1 MKRKTKKIM
10 SVLLGLI
17 MMLSLLSGMGSVAY
31 ADTINNSSQDNK
43 VQHPLMNNT
52 EDGYV
57 APSVEEGNQ
66 SKDYLV
72 RASQLPTQ
80 YDSRT
85 KGYVTSVK
93 YQGGF
98 GTCWAYAATA
108 AMESYALSHGIVSS
122 ATDIDLDEYALAYMT
137 FDDTKYVDKLG
148 NSTGDVTT
156 INASSS
162 MEKCLKGGG
171 NDNYAFK
178 TLSKWASMVN
188 QQAGHEG
195 IYLPTDYTFNVDDVE
210 YILVGQKYIK
220 MTDTQDV
227 KQAVIDNGAVTVSY
241 NADTKY
247 YSDKDRYGKYSYDY
261 ENEYI
266 NHNVALIGWDDNFD
280 KSYFTVTDSNG
291 VTHTPDTNGAW
302 LVKNSWGTNMMF
314 EGYTWISYCDS
325 SINANNAVVYEI
337 AKRDTYDNNYQ
348 FDGTTT
354 FGGPYSP
361 YMVGQSYAN
370 IFKISGNESQKLTAV
385 SFATRD
391 VKRNYEI
398 NIYKNPTK
406 TKQPNTSD
414 TTLRY
419 NPDSGELLT
428 TIKGTTTY
436 AGYYTLD
443 LSDDIILKADDV
455 ISIVVSFDTNTVM
468 ESSTGKNY
476 VGVGADSS
484 NVTDDDQ
491 SFFSKQGISSASKTF
506 YDTNKPGYKGIN
518 VNYCIKAFT
527 NDVKTESISAPKLQK
542 VEQNGTNKVNI
553 SWSIVDN
560 ATGYRLYRSENAD
573 SGYSVIY
580 TGSAVSYTD
589 STVTAG
595 KTYYYKVAA
604 YNANSVESEPSD
616 IKSVQISAPVV
627 KTYTVKFMKNGTVV
641 STQTVAEGDSAVAPA
656 SVEKE
661 KNFRRWDRTFSN
673 ITSDLIVNAVYKVT
687 EYDGVDYSA
696 IFDAEYYLNRYTD
709 LKAAY
714 GNDETKAI
722 WHFVEYGMDEGRTGN
737 EEFNVYSY
745 KGRYADLRAA
755 YGNDIKQYYMH
766 YNGYGKDEGRD
777 ASEVTTTYTVTF
789 KNNGNTVKTEKVVYG
804 HSATAPAQIESQ
816 TLFNGWDKDYSCIT
830 EDTEVNATYKYMYKG
845 TDYSAVFNPIY
856 YLNKYPDIKAA
867 FGNNA
872 SKAIWHFV
880 EYGID
885 EGRQGNKAFN
895 VYTYKG
901 KYADLQ
907 AAYGNNIRQYY
918 THYMFYGKN
927 EGRTAEKIST
937 AYTVTFKVN
946 GQTVKTETVEY
957 GHSATA
963 PSNIGSKRYFTG
975 WDKDYS
981 CITKNLEV
989 NAEYKYIYDGADYTS
1004 VFNASYYLN
1013 TYADLKA
1020 AYGNDEEKALWHF
1033 ANYGIDEGRQGN
1045 EGFYVYIY
1053 KAKYADLRAAYG
1065 DNIRQYYMHY
1075 MFYGKNE
1082 GRTA

>member
-10 SVLLGLI
+10 SVVLGLI

-57 APSVEEGNQ
+57 APSVEEDNQ

-72 RASQLPTQ
+72 RASQLPAQ

-93 YQGGF
+93 NQGGF
-98 GTCWAYAATA
+98 GICWSYAATA

-137 FDDTKYVDKLG
+137 FDDTQYVDKLG

-156 INASSS
+156 IKASSS

-195 IYLPTDYTFNVDDVE
+195 IYLTTDYTFNVDDVE

-241 NADTKY
+241 NAETKY
-247 YSDKDRYGKYSYDY
+247 YSDKDNYGKYSYDY
-261 ENEYI
+261 ENKYI

-314 EGYTWISYCDS
+314 EGYTWISYCDL
-325 SINANNAVVYEI
+325 SINANNAVVYEM
-337 AKRDTYDNNYQ
+337 AKRDTYGNNYQ

-354 FGGPYSP
+354 FGGPYSQ

-370 IFKISGNESQKLTAV
+370 IFMISGNESQKLTAV

-443 LSDDIILKADDV
+443 LLDDIILKADDV

-468 ESSTGKNY
+468 ESSTGKDY
-476 VGVGADSS
+476 IGVGADSS

-506 YDTNKPGYKGIN
+506 YDTNIPGYKGIN

-542 VEQNGTNKVNI
+542 VEQNGTNKVNV

-580 TGSAVSYTD
+580 TGSAASYTD

-804 HSATAPAQIESQ
+804 HSATAPAEIENK
-816 TLFNGWDKDYSCIT
+816 TGFNGWDKDYSCIT
-830 EDTEVNATYKYMYKG
+830 EDTEINATYNNYVDFVNMTADASNAEIIRGVDVSKHKAEIDWAQVANAGYKFAMVRAAG
-845 TDYSAVFNPIY
+845 RYTDDDGELFTDPYYQQNITGASDNGMKVGVYFFSQAITVEEAKEEANYVISLIKDYNITYPVVFDWETTSGY
-856 YLNKYPDIKAA
+856 RTYNKLDKDSLTAICEAFCDTVKAA
-867 FGNNA
+867 GYQPMIYMNKNTWLNSVNYDVLS
-872 SKAIWHFV
+872 SK
-880 EYGID
+880 Y
-885 EGRQGNKAFN
+885 N
-895 VYTYKG
+895 VWLAWYFR
-901 KYADLQ
+901 KY
-907 AAYGNNIRQYY
+907 Y
-918 THYMFYGKN
+918 N
-927 EGRTAEKIST
+927 EGQDYEDGDELPEKLPFSYNMWQ
-937 AYTVTFKVN
+937 YTDN
-946 GQTVKTETVEY
+946 GTTVPGINGDV
-957 GHSATA
+957 
-963 PSNIGSKRYFTG
+963 
-975 WDKDYS
+975 
-981 CITKNLEV
+981 
-989 NAEYKYIYDGADYTS
+989 
-1004 VFNASYYLN
+1004 
-1013 TYADLKA
+1013 DL
-1020 AYGNDEEKALWHF
+1020 
-1033 ANYGIDEGRQGN
+1033 
-1045 EGFYVYIY
+1045 
-1053 KAKYADLRAAYG
+1053 DLAF
-1065 DNIRQYYMHY
+1065 I
-1075 MFYGKNE
+1075 KK
-1082 GRTA
+1082 

>member
-1 MKRKTKKIM
+1 MKKNKIIASIALTFAM
-10 SVLLGLI
+10 TI
-17 MMLSLLSGMGSVAY
+17 SLLSTSKMPVY
-31 ADTINNSSQDNK
+31 AHSADNGIDDIK
-43 VQHPLMNNT
+43 IEHPLMNNT
-52 EDGYV
+52 EDGFV
-57 APSVEEGNQ
+57 APSTEEYND
-66 SKDYLV
+66 SNNYLA
-72 RASQLPTQ
+72 RASQLPVQ

-93 YQGGF
+93 YQGGL

-137 FDDTKYVDKLG
+137 FDDTQYVDKLG

-156 INASSS
+156 IKASSS

-261 ENEYI
+261 ENKYT

-314 EGYTWISYCDS
+314 EGYTWISYCDL
-325 SINANNAVVYEI
+325 SINANNAVVYEM
-337 AKRDTYDNNYQ
+337 AKRDTYGNNYQ

-354 FGGPYSP
+354 FGGPYSQ

-370 IFKISGNESQKLTAV
+370 IFMISGNESQKLTAV

-476 VGVGADSS
+476 IGVGADSS

-506 YDTNKPGYKGIN
+506 YDTNIPGYKGIN

-542 VEQNGTNKVNI
+542 VEQNGTNKVNV

-580 TGSAVSYTD
+580 TGSAASYTD

-722 WHFVEYGMDEGRTGN
+722 WHFVEYGMDEGRQGN
-737 EEFNVYSY
+737 E
-745 KGRYADLRAA
+745 
-755 YGNDIKQYYMH
+755 
-766 YNGYGKDEGRD
+766 
-777 ASEVTTTYTVTF
+777 
-789 KNNGNTVKTEKVVYG
+789 
-804 HSATAPAQIESQ
+804 
-816 TLFNGWDKDYSCIT
+816 
-830 EDTEVNATYKYMYKG
+830 
-845 TDYSAVFNPIY
+845 
-856 YLNKYPDIKAA
+856 
-867 FGNNA
+867 
-872 SKAIWHFV
+872 
-880 EYGID
+880 
-885 EGRQGNKAFN
+885 AFN

-946 GQTVKTETVEY
+946 GQTVKTEAVEY

-1033 ANYGIDEGRQGN
+1033 ANYGRDEGRQGN
-1045 EGFYVYIY
+1045 EGFNVYIY

-1065 DNIRQYYMHY
+1065 DNIRQYYTHY

>member
-10 SVLLGLI
+10 SVVLGLI

-57 APSVEEGNQ
+57 APSVEEDNQ

-72 RASQLPTQ
+72 RASQLPAQ

-93 YQGGF
+93 NQGGF
-98 GTCWAYAATA
+98 GICWSYAATA

-137 FDDTKYVDKLG
+137 FDDTQYVDKLG

-156 INASSS
+156 IKASSS

-195 IYLPTDYTFNVDDVE
+195 IYLTTDYTFNVDDVE

-241 NADTKY
+241 NAETKY
-247 YSDKDRYGKYSYDY
+247 YSDKDNYGKYSYDY
-261 ENEYI
+261 ENKYI

-314 EGYTWISYCDS
+314 EGYTWISYCDL

-337 AKRDTYDNNYQ
+337 AKRDTYGNNYQ

-370 IFKISGNESQKLTAV
+370 IFMISGNESQKLTAV

-443 LSDDIILKADDV
+443 LLDDIILKADDV

-468 ESSTGKNY
+468 ESSTGKDY
-476 VGVGADSS
+476 IGVGADSS

-506 YDTNKPGYKGIN
+506 YDTNIPGYKGIN

-542 VEQNGTNKVNI
+542 VEQNGTNKVNV

-580 TGSAVSYTD
+580 TGSAASYTD

-830 EDTEVNATYKYMYKG
+830 EDTEINATYNNYVDFVNMTADASNAEIIRGVDVSKHKAEIDWAQVANAGYKFAMVRAAG
-845 TDYSAVFNPIY
+845 RYTDDDGELFTDPYYQQNITGASDNGMKVGVYFFSQAITVEEAKEEANYVISLIKDYNITYPVVFDWETTSGY
-856 YLNKYPDIKAA
+856 RTYNKLDKDSLTAICEAFCDTVKAA
-867 FGNNA
+867 GYQPMIYMNKNTWLNSVNYDVLS
-872 SKAIWHFV
+872 SK
-880 EYGID
+880 Y
-885 EGRQGNKAFN
+885 N
-895 VYTYKG
+895 VWLAWYFR
-901 KYADLQ
+901 KY
-907 AAYGNNIRQYY
+907 Y
-918 THYMFYGKN
+918 N
-927 EGRTAEKIST
+927 EGQDYEDGDELPEKLPFSYNMWQ
-937 AYTVTFKVN
+937 YTDN
-946 GQTVKTETVEY
+946 GTTVPGINGDV
-957 GHSATA
+957 
-963 PSNIGSKRYFTG
+963 
-975 WDKDYS
+975 
-981 CITKNLEV
+981 
-989 NAEYKYIYDGADYTS
+989 
-1004 VFNASYYLN
+1004 
-1013 TYADLKA
+1013 DL
-1020 AYGNDEEKALWHF
+1020 
-1033 ANYGIDEGRQGN
+1033 
-1045 EGFYVYIY
+1045 
-1053 KAKYADLRAAYG
+1053 DLAF
-1065 DNIRQYYMHY
+1065 I
-1075 MFYGKNE
+1075 KK
-1082 GRTA
+1082 

>member
-1 MKRKTKKIM
+1 MKKNKIIASIALTFAM
-10 SVLLGLI
+10 TI
-17 MMLSLLSGMGSVAY
+17 SLLSTSKMPVY
-31 ADTINNSSQDNK
+31 AHSADNGIDDIK
-43 VQHPLMNNT
+43 IEHPLMNNT
-52 EDGYV
+52 EDGFV
-57 APSVEEGNQ
+57 APSTEEYND
-66 SKDYLV
+66 SNNYLA
-72 RASQLPTQ
+72 RASQLPVQ

-93 YQGGF
+93 YQGGL

-137 FDDTKYVDKLG
+137 FDDTQYVDKLG

-156 INASSS
+156 IKASSS

-261 ENEYI
+261 ENKYT

-314 EGYTWISYCDS
+314 EGYTWISYCDL
-325 SINANNAVVYEI
+325 SINANNAVVYEM

-414 TTLRY
+414 KTLRY

-468 ESSTGKNY
+468 ESSTGENY

-506 YDTNKPGYKGIN
+506 YDTNIPGYKGIN

-542 VEQNGTNKVNI
+542 VEQNGTNKVNV

-604 YNANSVESEPSD
+604 YNANSVESELSD

-722 WHFVEYGMDEGRTGN
+722 WHFVEYGMDEGRQGN
-737 EEFNVYSY
+737 E
-745 KGRYADLRAA
+745 
-755 YGNDIKQYYMH
+755 
-766 YNGYGKDEGRD
+766 
-777 ASEVTTTYTVTF
+777 
-789 KNNGNTVKTEKVVYG
+789 
-804 HSATAPAQIESQ
+804 
-816 TLFNGWDKDYSCIT
+816 
-830 EDTEVNATYKYMYKG
+830 
-845 TDYSAVFNPIY
+845 
-856 YLNKYPDIKAA
+856 
-867 FGNNA
+867 
-872 SKAIWHFV
+872 
-880 EYGID
+880 
-885 EGRQGNKAFN
+885 AFN

-1033 ANYGIDEGRQGN
+1033 ANYGRDEGRQGN
-1045 EGFYVYIY
+1045 EGFNVYIY

-1065 DNIRQYYMHY
+1065 DNIRQYYTHY

>member
-10 SVLLGLI
+10 SVVLGLI

-57 APSVEEGNQ
+57 APSVEEDNQ

-72 RASQLPTQ
+72 RASQLPAQ

-93 YQGGF
+93 NQGGF
-98 GTCWAYAATA
+98 GICWSYAATA

-137 FDDTKYVDKLG
+137 FDDTQYVDKLG

-156 INASSS
+156 IKASSS

-195 IYLPTDYTFNVDDVE
+195 TYLTTDYTFNVDDVE

-241 NADTKY
+241 NAETKY
-247 YSDKDRYGKYSYDY
+247 YSDKDNYGKYSYDY
-261 ENEYI
+261 ENKYI

-314 EGYTWISYCDS
+314 EGYTWISYCDL

-337 AKRDTYDNNYQ
+337 AKRDTYGNNYQ

-370 IFKISGNESQKLTAV
+370 IFMISGNESQKLTAV

-443 LSDDIILKADDV
+443 LLDDIILKADDV

-468 ESSTGKNY
+468 ESSTGKDY
-476 VGVGADSS
+476 IGVGADSS

-506 YDTNKPGYKGIN
+506 YDTNIPGYKGIN

-542 VEQNGTNKVNI
+542 VEQNGTNKVNV

-580 TGSAVSYTD
+580 TGSAASYTD

-804 HSATAPAQIESQ
+804 HSATAPAEIENK
-816 TLFNGWDKDYSCIT
+816 TGFNGWDKDYSCIT
-830 EDTEVNATYKYMYKG
+830 EDTEINATYNNYVDFVNMTADASNAEIIRGVDVSKHKAEIDWAQVANAGYKFAMVRAAG
-845 TDYSAVFNPIY
+845 RYTDDDGELFTDPYYQQNITGASDNGMKVGVYFFSQAITVEEAKEEANYVISLIKDYNITYPVVFDWETTSGY
-856 YLNKYPDIKAA
+856 RTYNKLDKDSLTAICEAFCDTVKAA
-867 FGNNA
+867 GYQPMIYMNKNTWLNSVNYDVLS
-872 SKAIWHFV
+872 SK
-880 EYGID
+880 Y
-885 EGRQGNKAFN
+885 N
-895 VYTYKG
+895 VWLAWYFR
-901 KYADLQ
+901 KY
-907 AAYGNNIRQYY
+907 Y
-918 THYMFYGKN
+918 N
-927 EGRTAEKIST
+927 EGQDYEDGDELPEKLPFSYNMWQ
-937 AYTVTFKVN
+937 YTDN
-946 GQTVKTETVEY
+946 GTTVPGINGDV
-957 GHSATA
+957 
-963 PSNIGSKRYFTG
+963 
-975 WDKDYS
+975 
-981 CITKNLEV
+981 
-989 NAEYKYIYDGADYTS
+989 
-1004 VFNASYYLN
+1004 
-1013 TYADLKA
+1013 DL
-1020 AYGNDEEKALWHF
+1020 
-1033 ANYGIDEGRQGN
+1033 
-1045 EGFYVYIY
+1045 
-1053 KAKYADLRAAYG
+1053 DLAF
-1065 DNIRQYYMHY
+1065 I
-1075 MFYGKNE
+1075 KK
-1082 GRTA
+1082 

>member
-10 SVLLGLI
+10 SVVLGLI

-57 APSVEEGNQ
+57 APSVEEDNQ

-72 RASQLPTQ
+72 RASQLPAQ

-93 YQGGF
+93 NQGGF
-98 GTCWAYAATA
+98 GICWSYAATA

-137 FDDTKYVDKLG
+137 FDDTQYVDKLG

-156 INASSS
+156 IKASSS

-195 IYLPTDYTFNVDDVE
+195 IYLTTDYTFNVDDVE

-241 NADTKY
+241 NAETKY
-247 YSDKDRYGKYSYDY
+247 YSDKDNYGKYSYDY
-261 ENEYI
+261 ENKYI

-314 EGYTWISYCDS
+314 EGYTWISYCDL

-337 AKRDTYDNNYQ
+337 AKRDTYGNNYQ

-370 IFKISGNESQKLTAV
+370 IFMISGNESQKLTAV

-443 LSDDIILKADDV
+443 LLDDIILKADDV

-468 ESSTGKNY
+468 ESSTGKDY
-476 VGVGADSS
+476 IGVGADSS

-506 YDTNKPGYKGIN
+506 YDTNIPGYKGIN

-542 VEQNGTNKVNI
+542 VEQNGTNKVNV

-580 TGSAVSYTD
+580 TGSAASYTD

-777 ASEVTTTYTVTF
+777 ASEVTTTYTVIF

-830 EDTEVNATYKYMYKG
+830 EDTEINATYNNYVDFVNMTADASNAEIIRGVDVSKHKAEIDWAQVANAGYKFAMVRAAG
-845 TDYSAVFNPIY
+845 RYTDDDGELFTDPYYQQNITGASDNGMKVGVYFFSQAITVEEAKEEANYVISLIKDYNITYPVVFDWETTSGY
-856 YLNKYPDIKAA
+856 RTYNKLDKDSLTAICEAFCDTVKAA
-867 FGNNA
+867 GYQPMIYMNKNTWLNSVNYDVLS
-872 SKAIWHFV
+872 SK
-880 EYGID
+880 Y
-885 EGRQGNKAFN
+885 N
-895 VYTYKG
+895 VWLAWYFR
-901 KYADLQ
+901 KY
-907 AAYGNNIRQYY
+907 Y
-918 THYMFYGKN
+918 N
-927 EGRTAEKIST
+927 EGQDYEDGDELPEKLPFSYNMWQ
-937 AYTVTFKVN
+937 YTDN
-946 GQTVKTETVEY
+946 GTTVPGINGDV
-957 GHSATA
+957 
-963 PSNIGSKRYFTG
+963 
-975 WDKDYS
+975 
-981 CITKNLEV
+981 
-989 NAEYKYIYDGADYTS
+989 
-1004 VFNASYYLN
+1004 
-1013 TYADLKA
+1013 DL
-1020 AYGNDEEKALWHF
+1020 
-1033 ANYGIDEGRQGN
+1033 
-1045 EGFYVYIY
+1045 
-1053 KAKYADLRAAYG
+1053 DLAF
-1065 DNIRQYYMHY
+1065 I
-1075 MFYGKNE
+1075 KK
-1082 GRTA
+1082 

>member
-1 MKRKTKKIM
+1 M
-10 SVLLGLI
+10 
-17 MMLSLLSGMGSVAY
+17 
-31 ADTINNSSQDNK
+31 
-43 VQHPLMNNT
+43 
-52 EDGYV
+52 
-57 APSVEEGNQ
+57 
-66 SKDYLV
+66 
-72 RASQLPTQ
+72 
-80 YDSRT
+80 
-85 KGYVTSVK
+85 
-93 YQGGF
+93 
-98 GTCWAYAATA
+98 
-108 AMESYALSHGIVSS
+108 
-122 ATDIDLDEYALAYMT
+122 
-137 FDDTKYVDKLG
+137 
-148 NSTGDVTT
+148 
-156 INASSS
+156 
-162 MEKCLKGGG
+162 
-171 NDNYAFK
+171 
-178 TLSKWASMVN
+178 
-188 QQAGHEG
+188 
-195 IYLPTDYTFNVDDVE
+195 
-210 YILVGQKYIK
+210 
-220 MTDTQDV
+220 
-227 KQAVIDNGAVTVSY
+227 
-241 NADTKY
+241 
-247 YSDKDRYGKYSYDY
+247 
-261 ENEYI
+261 
-266 NHNVALIGWDDNFD
+266 
-280 KSYFTVTDSNG
+280 
-291 VTHTPDTNGAW
+291 
-302 LVKNSWGTNMMF
+302 
-314 EGYTWISYCDS
+314 
-325 SINANNAVVYEI
+325 
-337 AKRDTYDNNYQ
+337 
-348 FDGTTT
+348 
-354 FGGPYSP
+354 
-361 YMVGQSYAN
+361 
-370 IFKISGNESQKLTAV
+370 
-385 SFATRD
+385 
-391 VKRNYEI
+391 
-398 NIYKNPTK
+398 
-406 TKQPNTSD
+406 
-414 TTLRY
+414 
-419 NPDSGELLT
+419 
-428 TIKGTTTY
+428 
-436 AGYYTLD
+436 
-443 LSDDIILKADDV
+443 SDDIILKADDV

-468 ESSTGKNY
+468 ESSTGENY

-506 YDTNKPGYKGIN
+506 YDTNIPGYKGIN

-542 VEQNGTNKVNI
+542 VEQNGTNKVNV

-641 STQTVAEGDSAVAPA
+641 STQTVAEGGSAVAPA

-737 EEFNVYSY
+737 KEFNVYSY

-755 YGNDIKQYYMH
+755 FGNNIKQYYMH

-789 KNNGNTVKTEKVVYG
+789 KNNGNKVKTEKVVYG
-804 HSATAPAQIESQ
+804 HSATAPAEIENK
-816 TLFNGWDKDYSCIT
+816 TEFNGWDKDYSCIT

-845 TDYSAVFNPIY
+845 TDYSAVFNPTY

-880 EYGID
+880 EYGMD
-885 EGRQGNKAFN
+885 EGRTGNEAFN

-1033 ANYGIDEGRQGN
+1033 ANYGRDEGRQGN
-1045 EGFYVYIY
+1045 EGFNVYIY

-1065 DNIRQYYMHY
+1065 DNIRQYYTHY

>member
-1 MKRKTKKIM
+1 MKKNKIIASIALTFAM
-10 SVLLGLI
+10 TI
-17 MMLSLLSGMGSVAY
+17 SLLSTSKMPVY
-31 ADTINNSSQDNK
+31 AHSADNGIDDIK
-43 VQHPLMNNT
+43 IEHPLMNNT

-57 APSVEEGNQ
+57 APSIEEYNE
-66 SKDYLV
+66 SDNYLV
-72 RASQLPTQ
+72 KASQLPTQ

-122 ATDIDLDEYALAYMT
+122 ASDIDLDEYALAYMT
-137 FDDTKYVDKLG
+137 FDDTQYVDKLG

-156 INASSS
+156 INSSSS
-162 MEKCLKGGG
+162 MEACLKGGG

-178 TLSKWASMVN
+178 TLSKWASIVN
-188 QQAGHEG
+188 QQEGHEG
-195 IYLPTDYTFNVDDVE
+195 IYLPADYTFRLDDVE

-220 MTDTQDV
+220 MTDTQSV
-227 KQAVIDNGAVTVSY
+227 KRAVIDNGAVTVSY
-241 NADTKY
+241 NAETKY
-247 YSDKDRYGKYSYDY
+247 YSDKDRYGKYSYNY
-261 ENEYI
+261 ENKII

-280 KSYFTVTDSNG
+280 KNYFTVTDTDG

-314 EGYTWISYCDS
+314 EGYTWISYCDL
-325 SINANNAVVYEI
+325 SINAYNATVYEI
-337 AKRDTYDNNYQ
+337 APRNTYDNNYQ
-348 FDGTTT
+348 YDGSTT
-354 FGGPYSP
+354 FNGSYSP

-370 IFKISGNESQKLTAV
+370 IFKVGGSDRQQLSAV

-391 VKRNYEI
+391 VQRNYEI

-428 TIKGTTTY
+428 SINGTTLY
-436 AGYYTLD
+436 AGYYTVD
-443 LSDDIILKADDV
+443 ISDEIIVDAGDV
-455 ISIVVSFDTNTVM
+455 ISIVVSFDKNTIM
-468 ESSTGKNY
+468 ENSISEQY
-476 VGVGADSS
+476 VGVGADSV

-491 SFFSKQGISSASKTF
+491 SFFSKQGMSSESKTF
-506 YDTNKPGYKGIN
+506 YDTNIPGYKGIN

-527 NDVKTESISAPKLQK
+527 NNVENENIDAPVLQK
-542 VEQNGTNKVNI
+542 VEQTGTNKADI
-553 SWSIVDN
+553 TWSTVDG
-560 ATGYRLYRSENAD
+560 AIGYELYRSEKSD
-573 SGYSVIY
+573 SGYSVVY
-580 TGSAVSYTD
+580 KGNANSYSDQTVS
-589 STVTAG
+589 SG
-595 KTYYYKVAA
+595 KIYYYKVVA
-604 YNANSVESEPSD
+604 YNVNNVLSEASAV
-616 IKSVQISAPVV
+616 KSVQITAPVV
-627 KTYTVKFMKNGTVV
+627 KSYTVKFMKGSTVV
-641 STQTVAEGDSAVAPA
+641 STQKVNEGDAAVAP
-656 SVEKE
+656 VTIENE
-661 KNFRRWDRTFSN
+661 RNFRRWDKDFSN
-673 ITSDLIVNAVYKVT
+673 VISDLVVNAVYKVT
-687 EYDGVDYSA
+687 EYNGVDYSDV
-696 IFDAEYYLNRYTD
+696 FDAEYYLDTYADLKAAYGEDEEKALWHFVNYGIDEGRQGNKAFNVYTYKGKYADLQAAYGNSIRQYYTHYMYYGKNEGRTAEKISTVYTVTFKVNGQTVKTETVEYGHGATAPSNIGSKRYFTGWDKDYSCITKNLEVNAEYKYIYDGADYTSVFNASYYLNKYAD

-714 GNDETKAI
+714 GNDEEKAL
-722 WHFVEYGMDEGRTGN
+722 WHFAN
-737 EEFNVYSY
+737 
-745 KGRYADLRAA
+745 
-755 YGNDIKQYYMH
+755 
-766 YNGYGKDEGRD
+766 
-777 ASEVTTTYTVTF
+777 
-789 KNNGNTVKTEKVVYG
+789 
-804 HSATAPAQIESQ
+804 
-816 TLFNGWDKDYSCIT
+816 
-830 EDTEVNATYKYMYKG
+830 
-845 TDYSAVFNPIY
+845 
-856 YLNKYPDIKAA
+856 
-867 FGNNA
+867 
-872 SKAIWHFV
+872 
-880 EYGID
+880 YGID

-937 AYTVTFKVN
+937 VYTVTFKVN

-963 PSNIGSKRYFTG
+963 PSNIGSKVYFTG

-981 CITKNLEV
+981 CITSNQEV
-989 NAEYKYIYDGADYTS
+989 NACYKYVYNGTDYTS
-1004 VFNASYYLN
+1004 VFNAKYYLN

-1020 AYGNDEEKALWHF
+1020 AYGENEEKALWHF

-1045 EGFYVYIY
+1045 ETFNVYKY
-1053 KAKYADLRAAYG
+1053 KENYADLRYAYG
-1065 DNIRQYYMHY
+1065 DNIRQYYTHY